1 MIRVKVPAT
10 SANLGPGFDF
20 MGAAL
25 SLYSYFSFEPSDEMR
40 FDGCI
45 DKYKNMNNLVVR
57 SFQRALEV
65 MGEKFFPIH
74 LIEDAR
80 SPLARGLGS
89 SSSCVVAGVYAANE
103 MTGRKLSV
111 NDMLDICT
119 AIEGHPDNV
128 APCLLGGV
136 VACFANGGNVT
147 PMHFPCSKDWDFVTI
162 VPDYKVHTAEARKVM
177 KQDIDIKTSVYTS
190 GHAIG
195 FLRALE
201 TCDAELAG
209 KACRD
214 IMHEPYRKQLIPQ
227 FDELKEMALAEGA
240 AAYFISGSGSTMIA
254 MSNDHGVS
262 AGILQRVQT
271 RYPAF
276 QVYTLKSA
284 EKGAHLV
291 A

>member
-25 SLYSYFSFEPSDEMR
+25 SLYSYFSFEHADTMR
-40 FDGCI
+40 YEGCI
-45 DKYKNMNNLVVR
+45 EKYQNENNLVVR
-57 SFQRALEV
+57 SFHRALDEL
-65 MGEKFFPIH
+65 GEKHFPF
-74 LIEDAR
+74 LLVEDSR
-80 SPLARGLGS
+80 SPVARGLGS

-111 NDMLDICT
+111 NDILDICT
-119 AIEGHPDNV
+119 EIEGHPDNV
-128 APCLLGGV
+128 APCILGGV
-136 VACFANGGNVT
+136 VACFANGKQVT
-147 PMHFPCSKDWDFVTI
+147 PMHFDCSSDWDFVTI
-162 VPDYKVHTAEARKVM
+162 VPDYKVHTAEARRVM

-201 TCDAELAG
+201 TCDTELAG

-214 IMHEPYRKQLIPQ
+214 ILHEPYRKQLIPQ
-227 FDELKEMALAEGA
+227 FDELKEMALSEGA

-254 MSNDHGVS
+254 LSNDHGVS
-262 AGILQRVQT
+262 SGISQRVQT
-271 RYPAF
+271 RYPGF
-276 QVYTLKSA
+276 QVYTLKCAS
-284 EKGAHLV
+284 KGAHLV
-291 A
+291 D